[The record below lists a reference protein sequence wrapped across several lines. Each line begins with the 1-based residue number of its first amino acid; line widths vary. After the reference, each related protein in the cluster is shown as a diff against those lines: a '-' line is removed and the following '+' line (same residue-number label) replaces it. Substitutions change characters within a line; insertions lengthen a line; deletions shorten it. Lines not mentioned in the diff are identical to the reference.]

1 MPMSKLLVESS
12 KHIWESR
19 NPKITQNKKNSTGS
33 GYSASNSFPPDAGRR
48 GTRRRSEAGPTI
60 ARVSGKT
67 GKLAA
72 LAGQTGDTE
81 EADWMS
87 TALPVG
93 GLNFQGL
100 GCG

>member
-1 MPMSKLLVESS
+1 MSKPQVESS

-19 NPKITQNKKNSTGS
+19 KPKITQNKKNSTGS
-33 GYSASNSFPPDAGRR
+33 GCSASNSFPPDAGRR

-60 ARVSGKT
+60 ARRVSGKT

-72 LAGQTGDTE
+72 MAGQTGDTE
-81 EADWMS
+81 EADWLS